1 MNVGAQ
7 VLKGVKFRMMHIFL
21 NEDLA
26 RMNEDLA
33 KTGEA
38 DLIEG

>member
-26 RMNEDLA
+26 

-38 DLIEG
+38 DLIED

>member
-1 MNVGAQ
+1 
-7 VLKGVKFRMMHIFL
+7 MMHIFL
-21 NEDLA
+21 DEDLA